1 MRKTVEELFRKKATK
16 GDGGTADML
25 RIEFND
31 LLRRRLS
38 KREMIQNFK
47 HRTKAKQ
54 RIKNLENLLKKHK
67 KGQIKLSDDEIRLIQ
82 ELAQDLYDALKNL

>member
-1 MRKTVEELFRKKATK
+1 M
-16 GDGGTADML
+16 
-25 RIEFND
+25 
-31 LLRRRLS
+31 RRRLS